1 MNPRY
6 RRLLIPG
13 LLVLLLVVVIVS
25 SLARR
30 ADGAEAEPQ
39 VVSRMNDPRITESSG
54 LAVSRS
60 YDGIVYTINDSGN
73 DPLIFA
79 IELKTGRTV
88 GVTRVEGGTLSDT
101 EALAIDSE
109 GTLWVADTG
118 DNLERRKDAALYA
131 LPEQGPGNHTV
142 VASRYPI
149 SYDADSHNVEAL
161 LVHPV
166 TGAKLLVSKALLS
179 GTIYKLP
186 TTLSTDRTNLAVAQ
200 KGTGPSAVTDA
211 TYTSDGKYAVMRT
224 YASMYLFDAAK
235 GTLLN
240 GVRTPDQKQGE
251 TIAAE
256 ARSLLVGSEGSDSE
270 LIRVPIPSAT
280 PEPTPTPT
288 DASKPT
294 PEQGDDLPVEP
305 MLFVFGAVGAAVILG
320 VGVAIRAKRSRRVV
334 SD

>member
-39 VVSRMNDPRITESSG
+39 VVSRMTDPRITESSG
-54 LAVSRS
+54 LAVSRA

-79 IELKTGRTV
+79 IDLNSGRTV

-101 EALAIDSE
+101 EALAIDRD

-149 SYDADSHNVEAL
+149 SYDADSRNVEAL
-161 LVHPV
+161 LVHPI
-166 TGAKLLVSKALLS
+166 TGAKLLVSKGLLG

-186 TTLSTDRTNLAVAQ
+186 AKLSPDHSNVAAAQ
-200 KGTGPSAVTDA
+200 KGAGPSTVTDA
-211 TYTSDGKYAVMRT
+211 TYTADGKYAVMRT
-224 YASMYLFDAAK
+224 YSSLYWYDAKNGA
-235 GTLLN
+235 LLN
-240 GVRTPDQKQGE
+240 EVRSPEQKQGE

-256 ARSLLVGSEGSDSE
+256 PNSLLVGSEGAGSE
-270 LIRVPIPSAT
+270 LIRVPIPSAN
-280 PEPTPTPT
+280 PEPTATPSAT
-288 DASKPT
+288 PM
-294 PEQGDDLPVEP
+294 PEQGEDVPVEP
-305 MLFVFGAVGAAVILG
+305 MLFVFGAVGAAVLLG
-320 VGVAIRAKRSRRVV
+320 VGVAIRANRSRRVV

>member
-39 VVSRMNDPRITESSG
+39 VVSRMNDPRISESSG
-54 LAVSRS
+54 LTVSRS

-79 IELKTGRTV
+79 IELKTGHTV
-88 GVTRVEGGTLSDT
+88 GVTRVEGGTLSDS
-101 EALAIDSE
+101 EALAIDSK
-109 GTLWVADTG
+109 GMLWVADTG

-161 LVHPV
+161 LINPL
-166 TGAKLLVSKALLS
+166 TGAKLLVSKGMPS

-186 TTLSTDRTNLAVAQ
+186 TTLSTDHTNLAVAQ
-200 KGTGPSAVTDA
+200 VGAGPSTVTDA
-211 TYTSDGKYAVMRT
+211 TYTADGKYVVMRT
-224 YASMYLFDAAK
+224 YASMYLFDATK

-240 GVRTPDQKQGE
+240 GVRTPDQRQGE

-256 ARSLLVGSEGSDSE
+256 PHSLLLGSEGSDSE

-280 PEPTPTPT
+280 PEPMPIPTA
-288 DASKPT
+288 ASSTSDSETIAP
-294 PEQGDDLPVEP
+294 LV
-305 MLFVFGAVGAAVILG
+305 FVIGAVGAAGVLG
-320 VGVAIRAKRSRRVV
+320 AGVAIWLRRSRRVV
-334 SD
+334 SH

>member
-54 LAVSRS
+54 LVLSRA

-79 IELKTGRTV
+79 IDLETGRTV
-88 GVTRVEGGTLSDT
+88 GVTRVEGGTLRDT

-118 DNLERRKDAALYA
+118 DNLERRDDAALYA
-131 LPEQGPGNHTV
+131 LPEQGPGDHTV
-142 VASRYPI
+142 VAERYPVT
-149 SYDADSHNVEAL
+149 YDADSHNVEAL
-161 LVHPV
+161 LVNPV
-166 TGAKLLVSKALLS
+166 TGVKFLVSKALLR

-186 TTLSTDRTNLAVAQ
+186 TTLSTDRANVAVAQ
-200 KGTGPSAVTDA
+200 KGAGPSSVTDA
-211 TYTSDGKYAVMRT
+211 TFTADGKYAVMRT
-224 YASMYLFDAAK
+224 YSSMYLLDATI
-235 GTLLN
+235 GTVLN
-240 GVRTPDQKQGE
+240 SVRTPDQKQGE

-256 ARSLLVGSEGSDSE
+256 SHSLLIGSEGSGSE

-280 PEPTPTPT
+280 PEPAPTPT
-288 DASKPT
+288 AKPT
-294 PEQGDDLPVEP
+294 ASSESDSETIAPLV
-305 MLFVFGAVGAAVILG
+305 FVVGAVGAAGVLG
-320 VGVAIRAKRSRRVV
+320 AGVAIWLRRSRRAV
-334 SD
+334 SN

>member
-39 VVSRMNDPRITESSG
+39 VVSRMDDSRITESSG
-54 LAVSRS
+54 LAVSRA

-88 GVTRVEGGTLSDT
+88 GVTRVEGGNLSDT

-109 GTLWVADTG
+109 GMLWVADTG
-118 DNLERRKDAALYA
+118 DNAERRKDAALYA

-161 LVHPV
+161 LVNPI

-186 TTLSTDRTNLAVAQ
+186 TALSTDHANVAVAQ
-200 KGTGPSAVTDA
+200 KGAGPSSVTDA
-211 TYTSDGKYAVMRT
+211 TYTADGKYAVMRT
-224 YASMYLFDAAK
+224 YASMYLFDATK

-240 GVRTPDQKQGE
+240 GVRTPPQKQGE

-256 ARSLLVGSEGSDSE
+256 SHSLLVGSEGARSE
-270 LIRVPIPSAT
+270 LIRVPIPSAN
-280 PEPTPTPT
+280 PEPTAPPS
-288 DASKPT
+288 AKPM
-294 PEQGDDLPVEP
+294 PEQGEDLLAEP
-305 MLFVFGAVGAAVILG
+305 MLFLFGAVGAAVLLG
-320 VGVAIRAKRSRRVV
+320 VGVAIRANRSRRVV

>member
-25 SLARR
+25 SLARG

-39 VVSRMNDPRITESSG
+39 VVSRMKDPRITESSG
-54 LAVSRS
+54 LALSRA

-101 EALAIDSE
+101 EALAIDRE

-142 VASRYPI
+142 VALRYPI
-149 SYDADSHNVEAL
+149 SYDSDSRNVEAL
-161 LVHPV
+161 LVNPI
-166 TGAKLLVSKALLS
+166 TGAKLLVSKAPLS

-186 TTLSTDRTNLAVAQ
+186 TTLSTDRANVAVAQ
-200 KGTGPSAVTDA
+200 KGTGPSTVTDA
-211 TYTSDGKYAVMRT
+211 TYTADGKYAVMRT
-224 YASMYLFDAAK
+224 YVSMYLFDATT

-256 ARSLLVGSEGSDSE
+256 PSSLLVGSEGSESE
-270 LIRVPIPSAT
+270 LIRVPIPSAI
-280 PEPTPTPT
+280 PEPTATPRET
-288 DASKPT
+288 PM
-294 PEQGDDLPVEP
+294 PEQGDGFPVAP

-320 VGVAIRAKRSRRVV
+320 VGVAIRANRSRRVV

>member
-25 SLARR
+25 SLGRR

-54 LAVSRS
+54 LALSRA

-101 EALAIDSE
+101 EALAIDRE

-118 DNLERRKDAALYA
+118 DNAERRNDAALYA
-131 LPEQGPGNHTV
+131 LPEQGPGEHTV

-186 TTLSTDRTNLAVAQ
+186 SELSTDHANVAAAQ
-200 KGTGPSAVTDA
+200 TGAGPSSVTDA
-211 TYTSDGKYAVMRT
+211 TYTADGKYAVIRT
-224 YASMYLFDAAK
+224 YASMYLYDAK
-235 GTLLN
+235 DGTLLN
-240 GVRTPDQKQGE
+240 GVRTPRQKQGE

-256 ARSLLVGSEGSDSE
+256 PHSLLVGSEGARSE
-270 LIRVPIPSAT
+270 LIRVPIPSAN
-280 PEPTPTPT
+280 PEPTPTPAA
-288 DASKPT
+288 ASGSD
-294 PEQGDDLPVEP
+294 PETIAPLV
-305 MLFVFGAVGAAVILG
+305 FVIGAVGIAGVLG
-320 VGVAIRAKRSRRVV
+320 AGVAIWAKRSRRVV

>member
-25 SLARR
+25 SLGRR
-30 ADGAEAEPQ
+30 ADGAEADQ
-39 VVSRMNDPRITESSG
+39 RVVSRMEDPRITESSG
-54 LAVSRS
+54 LALSRA

-101 EALAIDSE
+101 EALAIDRE

-118 DNLERRKDAALYA
+118 DNAERRKDAALYA
-131 LPEQGPGNHTV
+131 LPEQGPGDHTV

-161 LVHPV
+161 LVHPI
-166 TGAKLLVSKALLS
+166 TGAKLLVSKGMLS

-186 TTLSTDRTNLAVAQ
+186 SKLSTDHANVAVAQ
-200 KGTGPSAVTDA
+200 KGVGPSTVTDG
-211 TYTSDGKYAVMRT
+211 TYTADGKYAVMRT
-224 YASMYLFDAAK
+224 YASMYLYDAK
-235 GTLLN
+235 DGTLLN
-240 GVRTPDQKQGE
+240 GVRTPRQKQGE

-256 ARSLLVGSEGSDSE
+256 PHSLLVGSEGSNSE
-270 LIRVPIPSAT
+270 LIRVPIPSAN
-280 PEPTPTPT
+280 PEPTATPSATPT
-288 DASKPT
+288 A
-294 PEQGDDLPVEP
+294 EQGDGLPVAP